1 MPITGGDRSVVTGD
15 GSPFRPHRRSCNT
28 RAHLWGVVIVIRF
41 ADVTIDTDRRE
52 VRRGGTP
59 IEVQPQVFDVLVHLA
74 EHRNRVVTKEELL
87 DEVWQHRFVTESAI
101 TSRIKSARQAIGDNG
116 REQRMIKTMHGRGYR
131 FRRSS

>member
-1 MPITGGDRSVVTGD
+1 M
-15 GSPFRPHRRSCNT
+15 
-28 RAHLWGVVIVIRF
+28 VIVIRF

-87 DEVWQHRFVTESAI
+87 DEVWKHRLVTESAI